1 MAGLAGLV
9 RSVWPTRVYGS
20 PGLAGGMVRQVELGR
35 LVLALLRLV
44 LRRLVRRRRIPP
56 SQRHQAWPVPMGGCR
71 PDLRMLP
78 AVAWAYLPQREPVGV
93 WELR

>member
-1 MAGLAGLV
+1 
-9 RSVWPTRVYGS
+9 
-20 PGLAGGMVRQVELGR
+20 MVRQVELVRLVLALLRLVLRR

-56 SQRHQAWPVPMGGCR
+56 SQRHQAWPVPTGGCR
-71 PDLRMLP
+71 PGLRMLP

>member
-1 MAGLAGLV
+1 
-9 RSVWPTRVYGS
+9 
-20 PGLAGGMVRQVELGR
+20 MVRQVELGQ

-44 LRRLVRRRRIPP
+44 LRLVRRRIPP
-56 SQRHQAWPVPMGGCR
+56 SQRHQAWPVPTGGCR
-71 PDLRMLP
+71 PGLRMFP